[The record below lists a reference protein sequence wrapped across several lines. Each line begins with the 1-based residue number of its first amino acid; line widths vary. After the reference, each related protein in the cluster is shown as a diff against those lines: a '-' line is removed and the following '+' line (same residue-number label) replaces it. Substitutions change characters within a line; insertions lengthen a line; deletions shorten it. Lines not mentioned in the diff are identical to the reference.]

1 MAVSLK
7 DKMMEQGLK
16 LMADPRVAKL
26 MTDPKVMK
34 ALMAAMSV
42 PGKVSTFTTEQAEK
56 VAKAMALAS
65 EQEVNDLKRTVRRLE
80 EEIAELRRDREADK
94 KR

>member
-1 MAVSLK
+1 MSIK
-7 DKMMEQGLK
+7 NKMMEQGMK

-34 ALMAAMSV
+34 AVMAAMSV

-56 VAKAMALAS
+56 IAKAMALAS
-65 EQEVNDLKRTVRRLE
+65 EQEVSDLRRTVRRLE
-80 EEIAELRRDREADK
+80 EELAELRRDREGEK

>member
-1 MAVSLK
+1 MSIK
-7 DKMMEQGLK
+7 NKMMEQGMK

-34 ALMAAMSV
+34 AVMAAMSV

-56 VAKAMALAS
+56 IAKAMALAS
-65 EQEVNDLKRTVRRLE
+65 EQEVSDLRRTVRRLE
-80 EEIAELRRDREADK
+80 EELAELRRDRDGEK